1 MRPES
6 CLNLRHWQDRAYRIR
21 LPIWPH
27 PVAEEARTITDK
39 PYVMVCDTQLF
50 AGLDCLKA
58 ALPVAHYVAQ
68 ATADWDAG
76 LAEINAKLKKLTN
89 DT

>member
-1 MRPES
+1 
-6 CLNLRHWQDRAYRIR
+6 
-21 LPIWPH
+21 
-27 PVAEEARTITDK
+27 
-39 PYVMVCDTQLF
+39 MVCDTQLF